1 MFRQV
6 NASCPPSP
14 RQNTGKES
22 TIADLFIMV
31 HERTATCKSQ
41 LEPIIESNGNTL
53 GGGGVGEQAF
63 GR

>member
-1 MFRQV
+1 M
-6 NASCPPSP
+6 P
-14 RQNTGKES
+14 
-22 TIADLFIMV
+22 LFCVSGNYRVRNYGSSRITRPITV